1 MNNMDEKMISPRVMV
16 SIMRIED
23 EKKLEDV
30 FEMLHIPI
38 YYQCRGKGTAP
49 TEIMDIFGL
58 CGTTKLI
65 TIGILPKLMIKG
77 ALKLMEEKLLL
88 RQKGRGIAVIVPLT
102 GIQSPVLDVLNDEA
116 RSNIIKKLESEE
128 TKMKGTSEYTM
139 ILVSTA
145 SGYSEDVIE
154 AAHKA
159 GAKGGTVMKG
169 RRRNSKHVSQ
179 YMGISLQDEQ
189 EFTMV
194 IVPREKKAEIMTAIS
209 QSCGLKTP
217 AHGMVLSI
225 PVEDALGLE

>member
-1 MNNMDEKMISPRVMV
+1 MDEKMISPRVMV

-77 ALKLMEEKLLL
+77 AFKLMEERLML

-102 GIQSPVLDVLNDEA
+102 GIQSPVLNVLNDEA
-116 RSNIIKKLESEE
+116 RTNMQKKMEREE
-128 TKMKGTSEYTM
+128 MEMKGTSEYTM

-145 SGYSEDVIE
+145 IGYSEDVID

-169 RRRNSKHVSQ
+169 RRRNSEHVSQ

-194 IVPREKKAEIMTAIS
+194 IVPREKKAEIMNAIS

>member
-1 MNNMDEKMISPRVMV
+1 MISPRVMV

-102 GIQSPVLDVLNDEA
+102 GIPVSYTHLDVYKRQA
-116 RSNIIKKLESEE
+116 HNIN
-128 TKMKGTSEYTM
+128 
-139 ILVSTA
+139 A
-145 SGYSEDVIE
+145 
-154 AAHKA
+154 
-159 GAKGGTVMKG
+159 
-169 RRRNSKHVSQ
+169 N
-179 YMGISLQDEQ
+179 
-189 EFTMV
+189 
-194 IVPREKKAEIMTAIS
+194 
-209 QSCGLKTP
+209 
-217 AHGMVLSI
+217 
-225 PVEDALGLE
+225 